1 MDLFRIAYR
10 SALAASLTFLPML
23 PAATAI
29 AAEKPSYVLV
39 SAPLYLD
46 ARTTVPGHVLDPGE
60 YSIRILDHLKD
71 RYILRV
77 DDSTGQTRA
86 TFIGLHN
93 PEFDPFVALRH
104 QGPIPWTSAP
114 KGSAALRGFSFPG
127 GTTLEF
133 VYPKDEAVA
142 LAKLN
147 ASSVPAI
154 DPESEGRKPDPKLT
168 PEDREV
174 VTLWMLE
181 ATRVGPKNETPAIEA
196 KRFVAPVESAAPAAT
211 TQVAHNEIPE
221 ELSSVRPTTQRP
233 SPSAVQ
239 TQAPARVSKV
249 RTKPVAA
256 SLPQTGSDL
265 PLLAALSLGIFLA
278 AGSLRLARG
287 EV

>member
-1 MDLFRIAYR
+1 MKIVFR
-10 SALAASLTFLPML
+10 SVLAASLTLAPVL
-23 PAATAI
+23 YSIPSAAAQ
-29 AAEKPSYVLV
+29 KPSYVLV

-46 ARTTVPGHVLDPGE
+46 AKTTVPGHVLDPGN

-77 DDSTGQTRA
+77 DDGSGRALA

-93 PEFDPFVALRH
+93 PEFDPFVALHH
-104 QGPIPWTSAP
+104 QGPILWSSAP
-114 KGSAALRGFSFPG
+114 KGSAAIRGFSFPG
-127 GTTLEF
+127 GNTLEF

-142 LAKLN
+142 IAKLN
-147 ASSVPAI
+147 TYSVPAI

-181 ATRVGPKNETPAIEA
+181 ATRVGPKNETPAIAA
-196 KRFVAPVESAAPAAT
+196 KRFVAPVEPAAT
-211 TQVAHNEIPE
+211 AQIARNEPPE
-221 ELSSVRPTTQRP
+221 ELSAARLARPRP
-233 SPSAVQ
+233 APPAAE
-239 TQAPARVSKV
+239 APAHVSKV
-249 RTKPVAA
+249 RTKPVTS

-265 PLLAALSLGIFLA
+265 PLLALLSFGMLMT

-287 EV
+287 RA

>member
-1 MDLFRIAYR
+1 MKVLYR
-10 SALAASLTFLPML
+10 SVLAASLTLAPVL
-23 PAATAI
+23 CSIPSAAAQ
-29 AAEKPSYVLV
+29 KPGYVLV

-46 ARTTVPGHVLDPGE
+46 AKTTIPGHVLDPGT

-77 DDSTGQTRA
+77 DDSSGRPLA

-93 PEFDPFVALRH
+93 PEFEPFVALHH
-104 QGPIPWTSAP
+104 QGPILWTAAP
-114 KGSAALRGFSFPG
+114 KGSVAIRGFSFPG
-127 GTTLEF
+127 GNTLEF

-147 ASSVPAI
+147 TYSVPAI

-196 KRFVAPVESAAPAAT
+196 KRFVAPAEPAAT
-211 TQVAHNEIPE
+211 TQVARNEPPE
-221 ELSSVRPTTQRP
+221 AP
-233 SPSAVQ
+233 SPVRAASSRPAPPVSD
-239 TQAPARVSKV
+239 ASVPARVSKV
-249 RTKPVAA
+249 KTKPVAS

-265 PLLAALSLGIFLA
+265 PLLALSSLGMLMA

-287 EV
+287 RA

>member
-1 MDLFRIAYR
+1 MKILYR
-10 SALAASLTFLPML
+10 SVLATSLTLAPVL
-23 PAATAI
+23 CSIPSAAAQ
-29 AAEKPSYVLV
+29 KPSYVLV

-46 ARTTVPGHVLDPGE
+46 AKTTVPGHVLDPGN

-77 DDSTGQTRA
+77 DDSSGRALA

-93 PEFDPFVALRH
+93 PEFDPFVALHH
-104 QGPIPWTSAP
+104 QGPILWTSAP
-114 KGSAALRGFSFPG
+114 KGSAAIRGFSFPG
-127 GTTLEF
+127 GNTLEF

-142 LAKLN
+142 IAKLN
-147 ASSVPAI
+147 TYSVPAI

-196 KRFVAPVESAAPAAT
+196 KRFVAPVESAT
-211 TQVAHNEIPE
+211 TQIARNEPPE
-221 ELSSVRPTTQRP
+221 ELSPVRAASPRP
-233 SPSAVQ
+233 APPVSDASG
-239 TQAPARVSKV
+239 PARVSKV
-249 RTKPVAA
+249 KTKPVAS

-265 PLLAALSLGIFLA
+265 PLLALSSLGMLMA

-287 EV
+287 RA